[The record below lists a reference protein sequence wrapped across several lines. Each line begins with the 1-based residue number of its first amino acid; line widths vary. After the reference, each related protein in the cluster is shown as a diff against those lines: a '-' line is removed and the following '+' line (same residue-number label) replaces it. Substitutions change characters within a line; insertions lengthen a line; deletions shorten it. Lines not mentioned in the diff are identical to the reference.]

1 MHVCVCVS
9 ESEMTEKTGRRGGEI
24 CCVCAAQYAI
34 ELAYLTDVCMHG
46 YRALLDRLEKGNW
59 IGGSAHTWQ
68 YKSVYSLISLTRF

>member
-1 MHVCVCVS
+1 MCVCVC
-9 ESEMTEKTGRRGGEI
+9 ERERDDRENREGGGEI
-24 CCVCAAQYAI
+24 CCVCAVQYAI